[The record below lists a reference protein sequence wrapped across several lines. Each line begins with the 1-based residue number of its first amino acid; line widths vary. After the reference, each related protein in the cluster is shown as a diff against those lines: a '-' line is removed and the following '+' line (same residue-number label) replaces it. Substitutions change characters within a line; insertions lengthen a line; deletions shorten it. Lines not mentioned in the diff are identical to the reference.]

1 MSQLMLA
8 SAVKARNALSDVMTA
23 LAARRERGAD
33 ALEYVG
39 MVVLAALIVGAIVGV
54 VNQDTIGKAMEQ
66 AVTQILGGTP

>member
-1 MSQLMLA
+1 MSQLMHA
-8 SAVKARNALSDVMTA
+8 SAVKARNALTDAMSA

-54 VNQDTIGKAMEQ
+54 VNQETIGNAMRD
-66 AVTQILGGTP
+66 AVGQILGNTP

>member
-8 SAVKARNALSDVMTA
+8 SAVKAQNALTDVMTA

-54 VNQDTIGKAMEQ
+54 VNQETIGKAMED
-66 AVTQILGGTP
+66 AVTKIVGGTP

>member
-8 SAVKARNALSDVMTA
+8 SAVKARNALTDVMTA

-54 VNQDTIGKAMEQ
+54 VNQDTIGNAMKQ

>member
-8 SAVKARNALSDVMTA
+8 SAVKARNALTDVMTT

-54 VNQDTIGKAMEQ
+54 VNQDTIGNAMEQ

>member
-8 SAVKARNALSDVMTA
+8 SAVKARNALTDVMTA

>member
-8 SAVKARNALSDVMTA
+8 SAVKARNALTDVMTA

-54 VNQDTIGKAMEQ
+54 VYQDTIGNAMEQ